1 MKPTTDIPTALGVV
15 FGAVI
20 IVTVS
25 LFFEAWLLGL
35 ILSWFNVSLTFWQN
49 FAIIALANLIFK
61 NSGVSTK

>member
-1 MKPTTDIPTALGVV
+1 MKSSTALSVLFIAVV
-15 FGAVI
+15 
-20 IVTVS
+20 IVTAS

-61 NSGVSTK
+61 NSGVSAK